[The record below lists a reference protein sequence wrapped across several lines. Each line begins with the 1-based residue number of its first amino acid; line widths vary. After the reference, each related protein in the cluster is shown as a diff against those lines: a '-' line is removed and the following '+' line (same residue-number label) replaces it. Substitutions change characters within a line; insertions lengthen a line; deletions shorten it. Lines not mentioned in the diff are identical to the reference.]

1 LVYYSIQASH
11 RYYLQHYIKAT
22 IMTDAQQTEYNQL
35 MQALSQALI
44 KAASDLTMEQFVDL
58 INVELNNVRGA

>member
-1 LVYYSIQASH
+1 
-11 RYYLQHYIKAT
+11 
-22 IMTDAQQTEYNQL
+22 MTDAQQTEYNQL